1 MEPGDTVV
9 VFSFHGE
16 SSGRALVSSLSR
28 EFDIDISIL
37 YGNVEM
43 LAGKPLGKLITVIRG
58 EEDSVR
64 RALQKIS
71 GSEVDSE
78 VLEHV

>member
-1 MEPGDTVV
+1 
-9 VFSFHGE
+9 
-16 SSGRALVSSLSR
+16 
-28 EFDIDISIL
+28 
-37 YGNVEM
+37 M